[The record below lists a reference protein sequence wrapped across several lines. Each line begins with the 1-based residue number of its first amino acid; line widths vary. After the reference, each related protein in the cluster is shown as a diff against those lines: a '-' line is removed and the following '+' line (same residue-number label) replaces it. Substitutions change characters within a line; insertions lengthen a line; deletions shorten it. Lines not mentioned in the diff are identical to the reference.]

1 MQLKVLFDQETV
13 HRKIKDM
20 ARQIEDYY
28 RGKTDSICAICILKG
43 SVHFFSELVL
53 NINMNVNY
61 SFVHVSS
68 YAGTESTG
76 RIRVKSWVDE
86 ALQGKYVLVVEDIVD
101 TGNTL
106 RYILSYL
113 RKYKPADL
121 KIAALI
127 EKEKYQHG
135 VPIDFVGFRVGDVF
149 LVGYGLD
156 YEEKYRNL
164 PYIGYLE
171 STTPH
176 L

>member
-1 MQLKVLFDQETV
+1 MQLKVLFDEETV
-13 HRKIKDM
+13 RRKIKDM
-20 ARQIEDYY
+20 AQQIENYY
-28 RGKTDSICAICILKG
+28 RGKTESLCAICILKG

-53 NINMNVNY
+53 NINMNINY

-86 ALQGKYVLVVEDIVD
+86 TLQGKYVLVVEDIVD

-135 VPIDFVGFRVGDVF
+135 IPIDFVGFKVGDIF

-156 YEEKYRNL
+156 YEERYRNL

-171 STTPH
+171 
-176 L
+176 

>member
-1 MQLKVLFDQETV
+1 MQLKVLYDEETV
-13 HRKIKDM
+13 RRKIKDM
-20 ARQIEDYY
+20 AQQIEDYY
-28 RGKTDSICAICILKG
+28 RGKTESLYAICILKG

-53 NINMNVNY
+53 KINMNVNY

-86 ALQGKYVLVVEDIVD
+86 NLQGKYVLVVEDIVD

-127 EKEKYQHG
+127 EKEKYEHG
-135 VPIDFVGFRVGDVF
+135 IPIDFVGFKVGDIF

-156 YEEKYRNL
+156 YEERYRNL
-164 PYIGYLE
+164 PYVGYIE
-171 STTPH
+171 
-176 L
+176 